1 MKRSVWTW
9 LNTQS
14 QAPVAPSPRNNF
26 GRARLFGMFSDG
38 FTVFGPYRRPIQPAA
53 GGGQLYRRNLNPIAP
68 NYVFPQ
74 QWTPVS
80 VTGRGSELTGQF
92 DTLGLVN
99 VTTNS
104 GGNSG
109 SGGQI

>member
-1 MKRSVWTW
+1 MKRSIWTW
-9 LNTQS
+9 LTTQAP
-14 QAPVAPSPRNNF
+14 APVAPTPRNNF
-26 GRARLFGMFSDG
+26 GRARLFGMYNDG
-38 FTVFGPYRRPIQPAA
+38 FTVFGPYRRPIEAA
-53 GGGQLYRRNLNPIAP
+53 TGGGSLYRRTLNPLAP
-68 NYVFPQ
+68 NYVYPQ

-80 VTGRGSELTGQF
+80 VAASGSELTGQY

-109 SGGQI
+109 TGGQV